1 MVTQP
6 HALARLIEAVKTTN
20 EWSDPDIAARAR
32 AKGHNLSKSNI
43 SRIRSEA
50 PPMASIT
57 RAAILGL
64 ADGLGVSIEQVAT
77 AALDSMGITIPR
89 FDTMPPEQAVRLD
102 AELSEKDKRIVL
114 SLLSGLRDDAL
125 HQGVVHVDL
134 PATDPPASTEGTQDQ
149 ASEDQKTVVQIGTL
163 ADQLKYFAD
172 SAERTVQAASD
183 LHELDPLAPPNP
195 QLAYMLRKQVGWWQD
210 QIDAADA
217 EDRITLQIELD
228 RALQWIS
235 KFPSEQELK
244 AKIREAETLAQG
256 GNLAPD
262 EGKPHDL
269 RGTPAPVAPT
279 PDLRT
284 AGAWP
289 DGEPVGFS
297 TYPRWLDWRNAGEP
311 DDWEAYRRG
320 VPNESHSTSTANSDG
335 PDRWPDGE
343 PVYNGDDRANWKS
356 WRRAGEPAD
365 WETYRDG
372 RQEDVELIG
381 GPGAA
386 RDLGTEP
393 TGRKIRRR
401 QDVAAEQP
409 DTDGPEGGA

>member
-1 MVTQP
+1 MHEYRRFIQAQLDERGWRPADLARKSGLSKQLISDVLKDDRDHLGRMPNPSTIS
-6 HALARLIEAVKTTN
+6 ALARGFGIAEETVRAA
-20 EWSDPDIAARAR
+20 AARSLVDYSDDGTA
-32 AKGHNLSKSNI
+32 LT
-43 SRIRSEA
+43 
-50 PPMASIT
+50 IT
-57 RAAILGL
+57 LGE
-64 ADGLGVSIEQVAT
+64 VST
-77 AALDSMGITIPR
+77 
-89 FDTMPPEQAVRLD
+89 
-102 AELSEKDKRIVL
+102 
-114 SLLSGLRDDAL
+114 DAL
-125 HQGVVHVDL
+125 LNEIRRRIDHADL
-134 PATDPPASTEGTQDQ
+134 SPAAAAPATSEDTQDE
-149 ASEDQKTVVQIGTL
+149 AREGQKTVVQVRTL
-163 ADQLKYFAD
+163 ADQLQYFAD
-172 SAERTVQAASD
+172 SAERTAQAAAD

-195 QLAYMLRKQVGWWQD
+195 QLAYMLRKQVGFWQE
-210 QIDAADA
+210 QIDAASP
-217 EDRITLQIELD
+217 EDRVTLQIELD
-228 RALQWIS
+228 RALRWIS

-244 AKIREAETLAQG
+244 AKIRESETLAQA

-269 RGTPAPVAPT
+269 RGAPAPADPT

-320 VPNESHSTSTANSDG
+320 VPNESRSTSTANSDG

-372 RQEDVELIG
+372 RQDDVELIG

-393 TGRKIRRR
+393 MGRKIRRD
-401 QDVAAEQP
+401 QDKAAETP
-409 DTDGPEGGA
+409 DEPA